1 MTDVNVGGTGLELYP
16 EDHKG
21 RLKKVLAC
29 INNNDGS
36 LDIDSLF
43 LELKL
48 IDREYLSDLVGTLK
62 FYQLIMEDERGKMSL
77 SDRGREAFPLD
88 AW

>member
-1 MTDVNVGGTGLELYP
+1 MTDVNVSMIGLELYP

-36 LDIDSLF
+36 FDIDSLS
-43 LELKL
+43 LELKF

-62 FYQLIMEDERGKMSL
+62 FHQLIMEDERGKMSL
-77 SDRGREAFPLD
+77 SDRGRDAFPLD
-88 AW
+88 YW